1 MFADNTSLCCVVE
14 DQNSAAE
21 SLNEDLECIHQWS
34 SDCGITFNAAKTKS
48 MLFSREKM
56 ANLPPLFFNWTML
69 ENSKSHKHL
78 GVTFNSKKKEVKRH
92 LIHTSEERERRVIS

>member
-34 SDCGITFNAAKTKS
+34 SDWGITFNAAKTKS
-48 MLFSREKM
+48 MLFSREK
-56 ANLPPLFFNWTML
+56 N
-69 ENSKSHKHL
+69 
-78 GVTFNSKKKEVKRH
+78 G
-92 LIHTSEERERRVIS
+92 